1 MNTERVLKHAVQE
14 RLAIT
19 ICINKVSKVVLYEGG
34 IDSSH
39 V

>member
-19 ICINKVSKVVLYEGG
+19 VCINKVSAGYYCLYQQG
-34 IDSSH
+34 
-39 V
+39 